1 MSLATC
7 TLTIDGRPITSDP
20 SQVGIA
26 PAALDSARV
35 TWGRA
40 DAITQPTA
48 ATATVELLL
57 PYDDAAALTSITVGH
72 TLALD
77 ATVHTPSGSRTI
89 VPSTMGL
96 PTDGTYTGTQL
107 SPTMGALNAPV
118 VYFPP
123 ADLTVDD
130 PAAWDAIPQAHI
142 GEHWTV
148 SITVSHIPVGC
159 TVHLAPVY
167 YRTPSGSKALGPWL
181 TAFAAEDQSGSHRLT
196 AAVTVTL
203 PAAWGSAWIGLAVQV
218 RGWDTWRRARGGT
231 DPTWT
236 DYDTTWGD
244 IRYVNIGAPAAL
256 APARIEH
263 VPASVFSGRISD
275 TALSWDSTTNLP
287 LLKVTASDLRATLA
301 NRRLGAEPWPV
312 QTMERRVQAILDDV
326 NRSGATT
333 DLAAIIDPTPAARL
347 LAPLDVDSQSADDLL
362 TSAATSAGAI
372 LWCTTHRLTGPYL
385 RLEDPADRMVL
396 NRLILPADETAP
408 ATTSVITTR
417 DTIPA
422 SVLLRDDVT
431 LTQSPDHV
439 SSVVR
444 VRWAEQGIDDEGKP
458 TTTDRTVETTD
469 ASALTSIGYRST
481 SVSTNLVRLADAEA
495 LADMYA
501 ALTSPGGWVLSS
513 LTWDTSV
520 NPGAADP
527 SSLADLL
534 DATRRM
540 GLPIT
545 ITDLAQ
551 WVPGSPTL
559 TAYVDGGT
567 LTYKAGRWVI
577 DLTLTRTDAIGRSI
591 TWGQSPPALTWTRTT
606 ALTWREVATITI

>member
-1 MSLATC
+1 
-7 TLTIDGRPITSDP
+7 
-20 SQVGIA
+20 
-26 PAALDSARV
+26 
-35 TWGRA
+35 
-40 DAITQPTA
+40 
-48 ATATVELLL
+48 
-57 PYDDAAALTSITVGH
+57 
-72 TLALD
+72 
-77 ATVHTPSGSRTI
+77 
-89 VPSTMGL
+89 
-96 PTDGTYTGTQL
+96 
-107 SPTMGALNAPV
+107 
-118 VYFPP
+118 
-123 ADLTVDD
+123 
-130 PAAWDAIPQAHI
+130 
-142 GEHWTV
+142 
-148 SITVSHIPVGC
+148 
-159 TVHLAPVY
+159 
-167 YRTPSGSKALGPWL
+167 
-181 TAFAAEDQSGSHRLT
+181 
-196 AAVTVTL
+196 
-203 PAAWGSAWIGLAVQV
+203 
-218 RGWDTWRRARGGT
+218 
-231 DPTWT
+231 
-236 DYDTTWGD
+236 
-244 IRYVNIGAPAAL
+244 
-256 APARIEH
+256 
-263 VPASVFSGRISD
+263 
-275 TALSWDSTTNLP
+275 
-287 LLKVTASDLRATLA
+287 
-301 NRRLGAEPWPV
+301 
-312 QTMERRVQAILDDV
+312 
-326 NRSGATT
+326 
-333 DLAAIIDPTPAARL
+333 
-347 LAPLDVDSQSADDLL
+347 
-362 TSAATSAGAI
+362 
-372 LWCTTHRLTGPYL
+372 
-385 RLEDPADRMVL
+385 MVL